1 MKAKP
6 KPTSVDGYLASLNDE
21 QRVTLEKLRKT
32 IRAAA
37 PQADECISY
46 NIPAYRQN
54 GRLLVAFAAAKK
66 HCSFF
71 PGALPVTTHKAELKG
86 YSTSKGTVRFPPD
99 QPLPA
104 ALVRKLVKTRI
115 AERGTAS

>member
-1 MKAKP
+1 MKTKP
-6 KPTSVDGYLASLNDE
+6 RSIDEYLVALDE
-21 QRVTLEKLRKT
+21 PQRTALEKLRKT

-37 PQADECISY
+37 REAEECISY
-46 NIPAYRQN
+46 GIPSYRQN

-71 PGALPVTTHKAELKG
+71 PGALPVATHQDELKG
-86 YSTSKGTVRFPPD
+86 YSTSKGTVRFPTD
-99 QPLPA
+99 RPLPT

-115 AERGTAS
+115 AERGTAK

>member
-1 MKAKP
+1 MKAKS
-6 KPTSVDGYLASLNDE
+6 KPVSVDEYLACLDND
-21 QRVTLEKLRKT
+21 QQIALEKLRKT
-32 IRAAA
+32 VRAAA
-37 PQADECISY
+37 PKAEECISY
-46 NIPAYRQN
+46 GMPAYRQN

-71 PGALPVTTHKAELKG
+71 PGALPLATYQDELKD
-86 YSTSKGTVRFPPD
+86 YSTSKGTVRFSAD

-115 AERGTAS
+115 AERGTAK

>member
-1 MKAKP
+1 MKVKP
-6 KPTSVDGYLASLNDE
+6 KPTSVDEYLASLNDD
-21 QRVTLEKLRKT
+21 QRVALEKLRTT

-37 PQADECISY
+37 PKAEECISY
-46 NIPAYRQN
+46 DIPAYRQN

-71 PGALPVTTHKAELKG
+71 PGALPVATYQDELKD
-86 YSTSKGTVRFPPD
+86 YSTSKGTVRFPAD
-99 QPLPA
+99 HPLPA

-115 AERGTAS
+115 AERGTAK